1 MTKNVP
7 SCSLMLFYSKKKK
20 KEEKNPL
27 LCKVSKFPSSK
38 TSYSISENVR
48 EVFMEA
54 VKNVKQCL

>member
-7 SCSLMLFYSKKKK
+7 SCSLMLFYSKKKRRK
-20 KEEKNPL
+20 KNPL
-27 LCKVSKFPSSK
+27 LCKVSKFLSSK
-38 TSYSISENVR
+38 MSYSISENAR

>member
-7 SCSLMLFYSKKKK
+7 SCSLMLFYSKKQK
-20 KEEKNPL
+20 KNPL
-27 LCKVSKFPSSK
+27 LCKVSKFLSSK
-38 TSYSISENVR
+38 RSYSISENAR

>member
-7 SCSLMLFYSKKKK
+7 SCSLMLFYSKKK
-20 KEEKNPL
+20 EEKNPL
-27 LCKVSKFPSSK
+27 LCKVSKFLSSK
-38 TSYSISENVR
+38 TSYSISENAR